1 MRVADVTVTCP
12 TLHSGDATVGE
23 LRAFFLDDHVHMA
36 LLVDG
41 RRLVGAVER
50 ADLGRD
56 LPDDLP
62 ARFAGSLQGRVVS
75 PDTPARSALAVMRA
89 AGRRRLAAVDR
100 EGNLL
105 GLLCLKA
112 LGNGFCSDEGVA
124 DRRRERNCVLQSE
137 EWTAR
142 QPIPS
147 SPPRGR

>member
-1 MRVADVTVTCP
+1 MRVTDVTVTYP
-12 TLHSGDATVGE
+12 KLHSGDATVGE

-41 RRLVGAVER
+41 RRLVGTVER
-50 ADLGRD
+50 TDLGRD

-62 ARFAGSLQGRVVS
+62 ARFAGSLQGRVVG
-75 PDTPARSALAVMRA
+75 PDMSARSALAAMRA

-100 EGNLL
+100 AGNLL

-112 LGNGFCSDEGVA
+112 AGNGFCSDEGVA
-124 DRRRERNCVLQSE
+124 DRRRERNSVLQSE

-147 SPPRGR
+147 SAPRGR